1 MLGRKRNNLSK
12 KKKNERISFT
22 VKEKVKEEKNL
33 EQAKSSEEKYES
45 KYETPKV
52 KVH

>member
-1 MLGRKRNNLSK
+1 MK
-12 KKKNERISFT
+12 KKS
-22 VKEKVKEEKNL
+22 EEENL